1 MDDIYCLPFFE
12 KYIVELTLFAGCLL
26 AYPLARL
33 IVSYGT
39 YDDENKRQADIKTLQ
54 LIFISMFGSLIAFS
68 LLIS

>member
-1 MDDIYCLPFFE
+1 MSSFFE
-12 KYIVELTLFAGCLL
+12 KYIVELILFAGCSL

-33 IVSYGT
+33 VVSYVS
-39 YDDENKRQADIKTLQ
+39 YDDEHKRRDDIQTIQ